1 MKRTCPLFRAKTD
14 AAPRFRRARLE
25 QLERRDLLSV
35 TAGGLAFSEPAPD
48 AESAYIAPAE
58 PTGSVQLAAPSLSR
72 VTAGGG
78 FSHYV
83 AWTAVENATGY
94 QLAFST
100 DGENWESLTTGGTS
114 TLLSDLVCGNRISYR
129 VRALKSG
136 GSAASEWSAVQS
148 LYVCPVDV
156 DGDGFIGPGDRA
168 LLSQAW
174 FSNEESEDWNPACDI
189 DGDGFV
195 GPGDLSY
202 VSETWFKSR
211 EEIAVTS
218 LGLIYD
224 GESVFVWNT
233 EEVAAPIRGGDI
245 LMITSPNGKSETISI
260 SGVWDSYFVDAPA
273 EPGTYRYAVSVTR
286 PGALYSW
293 EGELTVVVP
302 PREAAPED
310 LTLSLAWDSAGY
322 GLALTWTANSEL
334 QKDAL
339 LRFYFASGASVE
351 GIVDDP
357 DILVTIPAA
366 EAGQSGVI
374 LIEGTKFYT
383 EVPVNTFD
391 KIVALLGDDLVASID
406 DVKLSI
412 GRYVKQEVVN
422 QSTYDAIKYAARS
435 VGKTPIYV
443 TSGWR
448 NSYEEADAT
457 FYNLA
462 RPDVRAALATQYA
475 IYGRAG
481 DQVIAV
487 FEEYAILYDY
497 DNATI
502 RSHAS
507 EIIRRM
513 ADKIDELDAQGLR
526 VSRHCVREE
535 VYREHNIIDI
545 SRSGFNQTSVSIFTA
560 ALKRMGG
567 TYVLD
572 EASDNCLHLEF

>member
-1 MKRTCPLFRAKTD
+1 MKRTCRLFRAKTD

-35 TAGGLAFSEPAPD
+35 TAGGLAFSESAPD

-100 DGENWESLTTGGTS
+100 DGENWESLTTDGTS
-114 TLLSDLVCGNRISYR
+114 AFLSDLVCGNRVSYR

-302 PREAAPED
+302 PREVAPED
-310 LTLSLAWDSAGY
+310 LTLSLAWDSAGC

-334 QKDAL
+334 QKDAV

-513 ADKIDELDAQGLR
+513 ADQIDELDAQELR

-560 ALKRMGG
+560 ALKKMGG

>member
-1 MKRTCPLFRAKTD
+1 MKRTCRLFRAKTD
-14 AAPRFRRARLE
+14 AAPRFRRARIE

-35 TAGGLAFSEPAPD
+35 TAGGLAFSESAPD

-114 TLLSDLVCGNRISYR
+114 ALLSDLVCGNRISYR

-156 DGDGFIGPGDRA
+156 DSDGFIGPGDRA

-245 LMITSPNGKSETISI
+245 LMITSPDGKSETISI
-260 SGVWDSYFVDAPA
+260 RGVWDSYFVDAPA

-302 PREAAPED
+302 PREVAPED

-487 FEEYAILYDY
+487 FEQYAILYDY

-526 VSRHCVREE
+526 VSRHCVQEE